1 MLCWFWGPHLSY
13 HSNYG
18 NPSKGLSSPAS
29 SQVYISSWHGMDM
42 FNNKNSTG
50 RTTWSYKNGNQLLF
64 YINLSK
70 ILSIVN
76 HHVDTK
82 LITERPLNR
91 DNCHPPVFPALRV
104 WPAQEPEVLLLVCLP
119 AHTPEAG
126 FGEKTCRSACYSR
139 RCCVCTHKQ
148 PIWQAGA
155 QLLHKNVCSS
165 QRCLQTQPRGAIIAA

>member
-91 DNCHPPVFPALRV
+91 DNCHPPVFPALHV

-119 AHTPEAG
+119 AHTHQRPDLERKPA
-126 FGEKTCRSACYSR
+126 EVPVTLVDAVSAHTNSQSGR
-139 RCCVCTHKQ
+139 QALSSCTKMHVLASAACKRNLEE
-148 PIWQAGA
+148 
-155 QLLHKNVCSS
+155 QL
-165 QRCLQTQPRGAIIAA
+165 